1 MASCFT
7 SPDYSG
13 VMLVVIIGGIA
24 AVVVSV
30 IKISSIRK
38 NKAIARDVAKTGEEQ
53 DKFDEAYL
61 A

>member
-1 MASCFT
+1 
-7 SPDYSG
+7 
-13 VMLVVIIGGIA
+13 MLVVIIGGIA